1 MKARSIKLAA
11 VVLATAPVVAAG
23 AVNTVTASAAT
34 PSHVTEVMKILT
46 TGKLAGSG
54 EQPKFTN
61 SSWTVHKGQT
71 VTVKIVSFDDGAAAL
86 MGKYMKYTKVMGT
99 STGKETV
106 AGKPV
111 GMVSDINVSHT
122 FTVVGLGFNMP
133 IPVAP
138 TGKSV
143 TVVAT
148 FTPNKV
154 GTFTWNCFAPC
165 GTGSTGMSGAMKTN
179 DWMTGKI
186 KVVK

>member
-1 MKARSIKLAA
+1 MKVRSLKVAA
-11 VVLATAPVVAAG
+11 VVLATAPMLVAG
-23 AVNTVTASAAT
+23 AVSVGSAGAAT

-54 EQPKFTN
+54 EQPNITN

-71 VTVKIVSFDDGAAAL
+71 VTVKIISTDDGAAPL

-99 STGKETV
+99 TTGTELV
-106 AGKPV
+106 AGKAV
-111 GMVSDINVSHT
+111 SMVSDINVSHS
-122 FTVVGLGFNMP
+122 FTIVGLGFNMP

-138 TGKSV
+138 TGKTV
-143 TVVAT
+143 VVVAT
-148 FTPNKV
+148 FKATKT

-165 GTGSTGMSGAMKTN
+165 GTGATGMNGAMKTT

-186 KVVK
+186 KVAA